1 MTPVFKN
8 QLWLEKLDMM
18 RLSKHKRKNKETEI

>member
-1 MTPVFKN
+1 MIPVFKN
-8 QLWLEKLDMM
+8 QLWLEKLDMI